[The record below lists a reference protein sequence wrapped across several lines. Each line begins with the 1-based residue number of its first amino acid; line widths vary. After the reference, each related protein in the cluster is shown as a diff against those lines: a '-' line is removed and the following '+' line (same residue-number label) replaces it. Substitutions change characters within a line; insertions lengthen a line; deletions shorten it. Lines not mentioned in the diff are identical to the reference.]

1 MNIILSFFI
10 LVISGNVKGASFR
23 DANHNIPEPIA
34 YISLAKPTAVFAYD
48 KKKHIKYL
56 DLINSILSEQSTNKK
71 YKFAGGN
78 YHWIIIDI
86 NISID
91 NSSLLLKHFFSEN
104 KIEAFKLGTR
114 HFISYIEERI
124 KFLISR
130 YIYKYDFEKNYA
142 TDLINLAEDLKPPTS
157 NRFIYE
163 FINNLIRFKK
173 MPPDIKLKEMSNEVS
188 ELLLQN
194 SSIKIQGYCIKIMKY
209 KNPIYIKNDF
219 SFYFN
224 IAINKYKSN
233 VTYNF
238 EFPKSEIAEL
248 CPKSEHFELDSKSEF
263 FELDSKSE
271 FFELDSKSEIFE
283 LDPKPLRKA

>member
-1 MNIILSFFI
+1 MKIMNIILSFFI
-10 LVISGNVKGASFR
+10 LVISGNVKSASFQ
-23 DANHNIPEPIA
+23 DGNNANRTIA
-34 YISLAKPTAVFAYD
+34 YISLAKPTAIFAHD
-48 KKKHIKYL
+48 KQEHIHYL
-56 DLINSILSEQSTNKK
+56 DLINSVLNEQSKNTI
-71 YKFAGGN
+71 YEFEGGN
-78 YHWIIIDI
+78 YHWIITNFDI
-86 NISID
+86 YID
-91 NSSLLLKHFFSEN
+91 NSNMLLKRFFFEN
-104 KIEAFKLGTR
+104 KIEALKIGTR
-114 HFISYIEERI
+114 HFISYIKERI

-209 KNPIYIKNDF
+209 KNPIYLKKDF

-224 IAINKYKSN
+224 IDLSKYKPN
-233 VTYNF
+233 VIYNF
-238 EFPKSEIAEL
+238 EFPKFDISELFPKSEISEL
-248 CPKSEHFELDSKSEF
+248 CPKSEIS
-263 FELDSKSE
+263 
-271 FFELDSKSEIFE
+271 E
-283 LDPKPLRKA
+283 LDPKSEMFELNPNLNFLN